1 MDKENFFRKFEEVPV
16 KQIAPGFFCKLVHT
30 GNNTINFLDV
40 KAGSVL
46 PLHKHLHEQ
55 SSFVLEGQFEMTVA
69 GHTRILNTDDFVVI
83 PGNIEHGGKAL
94 TDCRLIDVFFP
105 VREDYL

>member
-30 GNNTINFLDV
+30 DNNTINFLEV
-40 KAGSVL
+40 KSGSIL

-55 SSFVLEGQFEMTVA
+55 CSFVLEGQFEMTVD
-69 GHTRILNTDDFVVI
+69 GYTRILNTDDFVVI

-105 VREDYL
+105 VREDYR